1 MNDEK
6 GWLDRRPSKGTFWL
20 MVALALAM
28 MGFLLWEEHKV
39 HLLGALPW
47 LILLACPLMHVFMH
61 GRHGGHGGHKGQGG
75 DDDHKGGR
83 GE

>member
-1 MNDEK
+1 MADSNR
-6 GWLDRRPSKGTFWL
+6 WLDRRPSKGRFWL
-20 MVALALAM
+20 MVAIALAV

-61 GRHGGHGGHKGQGG
+61 GGHG
-75 DDDHKGGR
+75 DHKGGR
-83 GE
+83 DE

>member
-1 MNDEK
+1 
-6 GWLDRRPSKGTFWL
+6 
-20 MVALALAM
+20 MVAIALAV

-61 GRHGGHGGHKGQGG
+61 GGHG
-75 DDDHKGGR
+75 DHKGGR
-83 GE
+83 DE

>member
-1 MNDEK
+1 MDDDNR
-6 GWLDRRPSKGTFWL
+6 WLDRRPSKGTFWL
-20 MVALALAM
+20 MVAIALAV

-61 GRHGGHGGHKGQGG
+61 GGHGGHGSHGGQ
-75 DDDHKGGR
+75 DDHKR
-83 GE
+83 GHDE

>member
-20 MVALALAM
+20 MVAIVMVAM
-28 MGFLLWEEHKV
+28 VFPLWEEHQG

-47 LILLACPLMHVFMH
+47 LIVLACPLMHLFM
-61 GRHGGHGGHKGQGG
+61 HGGHGGHGG
-75 DDDHKGGR
+75 HGSHDDHKGDHDG
-83 GE
+83 

>member
-6 GWLDRRPSKGTFWL
+6 EWLDRRPSKGTFWL
-20 MVALALAM
+20 MVAIALAV
-28 MGFLLWEEHKV
+28 MGFLLWGEHKV

-61 GRHGGHGGHKGQGG
+61 GGHGGHEDQ
-75 DDDHKGGR
+75 KGGR
-83 GE
+83 DE